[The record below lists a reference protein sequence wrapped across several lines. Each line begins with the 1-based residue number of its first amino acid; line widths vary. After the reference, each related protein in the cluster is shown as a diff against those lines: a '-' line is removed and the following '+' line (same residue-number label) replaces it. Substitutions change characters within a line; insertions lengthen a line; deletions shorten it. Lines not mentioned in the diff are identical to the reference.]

1 MASRVRA
8 LYGPQGHGTDRRRSD
23 APTHTE
29 DPRVSIEEQ
38 QHQALPK
45 LYGAPAYGRPQIPVE
60 VTAPRPFDPD
70 ELPIEAAMTDEERE
84 FAATLPASA
93 YAPGGTDLDRKTRV
107 VLETEHRSLGRPF
120 RLKSI
125 TGRLTRAR

>member
-1 MASRVRA
+1 MASMVPA
-8 LYGPQGHGTDRRRSD
+8 LYGPQGYGTDRRRSD
-23 APTHTE
+23 ATTHIE

-60 VTAPRPFDPD
+60 VSAPRPFDPD

-84 FAATLPASA
+84 FAAPLPAIVW
-93 YAPGGTDLDRKTRV
+93 APGGTDLGRNSRTAAETDDRPR
-107 VLETEHRSLGRPF
+107 GRPF

-125 TGRLTRAR
+125 TGLLTRAR

>member
-1 MASRVRA
+1 M
-8 LYGPQGHGTDRRRSD
+8 
-23 APTHTE
+23 
-29 DPRVSIEEQ
+29 SIEEQ

-84 FAATLPASA
+84 FAATLPAQA
-93 YAPGGTDLDRKTRV
+93 YAPGGTDLSRKTRV
-107 VLETEHRSLGRPF
+107 TLETEHRSLGRPF

>member
-1 MASRVRA
+1 M
-8 LYGPQGHGTDRRRSD
+8 
-23 APTHTE
+23 
-29 DPRVSIEEQ
+29 SIEEQ

-45 LYGAPAYGRPQIPVE
+45 LFGAPAYGRPQIPVE

-84 FAATLPASA
+84 FAATLPAIA
-93 YAPGGTDLDRKTRV
+93 YAPGGIDLGRNGRV
-107 VLETEHRSLGRPF
+107 TLETEVRPLGRPF